1 MLSTILLLLTD
12 PAIDVADLKTIL
24 TLRDMTV
31 GGVLVSFCIYL
42 GYRIRHLEKKI
53 AELEQTNKQ
62 LWEQYV
68 TDVKTHA
75 ADFKEEANKF
85 HLSVEQFKEVVQI
98 LMNNGIIPTK
108 KS

>member
-1 MLSTILLLLTD
+1 MLSIIIATLSET
-12 PAIDVADLKTIL
+12 VNVSDLKTIL

-53 AELEQTNKQ
+53 AELEQTNKE

-75 ADFKEEANKF
+75 EDFKEEANKF
-85 HLSVEQFKEVVQI
+85 HHSVEQFKEVVQI
-98 LMNNGIIPTK
+98 LMNNGIVPIK